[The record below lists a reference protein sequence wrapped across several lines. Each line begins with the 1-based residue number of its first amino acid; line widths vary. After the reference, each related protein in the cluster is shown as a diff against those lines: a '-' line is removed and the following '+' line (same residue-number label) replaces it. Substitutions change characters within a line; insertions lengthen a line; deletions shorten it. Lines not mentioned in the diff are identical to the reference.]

1 MILKDKLEKEKL
13 NIKIKENFIKPSFLD
28 KNMKVEYLIFEI
40 DNVQYELSCSKI
52 TKLIY
57 SYALSSNWEI
67 IYGGSNF
74 NEIIKEIKN
83 NERY

>member
-52 TKLIY
+52 TKQIY
-57 SYALSSNWEI
+57 SYALSKEWKV
-67 IYGGSNF
+67 IYGGLDF
-74 NEIIKEIKN
+74 NEVLKEIKN

>member
-1 MILKDKLEKEKL
+1 MILKDKLEKENL

-40 DNVQYELSCSKI
+40 NNVQYELSCSRI
-52 TKLIY
+52 TKQIY
-57 SYALSSNWEI
+57 SYVLSNNWEI

-74 NEIIKEIKN
+74 NEII
-83 NERY
+83 